1 MMIYNIANVL
11 TGIIE
16 SIMMLMLC
24 ETFCTKRKNLP
35 SWAYGMGV
43 IAVTAMINTSNT
55 FFNFGM
61 LNVVIMIFSFF
72 VMSFLYSGKLP
83 TRAIVSVLNYLLI
96 IIVEI
101 MIMFSITI
109 IYDIT
114 VSDAVNIPTYRLLGT
129 ILSKMISLL
138 IVNILRVRFKHNSL
152 YMSTSYCLLFFLM
165 FLSSTAT
172 VFLIFKLSYDSEG
185 AYMYN
190 LSILCAFG
198 VLFST
203 FFALFLYERLA
214 KQAETIR
221 NQEQYEMYLKT
232 QLKHLDDIM
241 ITQKQIK
248 KFKHDFNNYFIG
260 LKSYIKNGDF
270 QEASNY
276 IGELEEKFNH
286 GKDIIE
292 TGNTALDAIL
302 STKIAIAES
311 KGISVN
317 TKIQIPENISVDPI
331 DMCVIFGNALDNAV
345 EACDRTETTD
355 KKISIT
361 IICKDKAVLCKIV
374 NTAPKPVSSLLD
386 TSKSDKQNHGFGLE
400 NIKMALSKYNANPT
414 IERTDTEFIL
424 KFVIFTKE

>member
-1 MMIYNIANVL
+1 MTIYNIANVL
-11 TGIIE
+11 TGLIE
-16 SIMMLMLC
+16 AIMMLMLC

-35 SWAYGMGV
+35 SWAYGVGV
-43 IAVTAMINTSNT
+43 VAVTAMINISNT

-61 LNVVIMIFSFF
+61 LNVVIMILSFF

-83 TRAIVSVLNYLLI
+83 TRAIISVLNYLLI

-129 ILSKMISLL
+129 ILSKMLSLL
-138 IVNILRVRFKHNSL
+138 IVNILRVKFKHNSL
-152 YMSTSYCLLFFLM
+152 YMSTSYWLLFFLM

-172 VFLIFKLSYDSEG
+172 VFLIFKLSYDIEG

-221 NQEQYEMYLKT
+221 NQEQYELHLKT
-232 QLKHLDDIM
+232 QLKHLDDIL

-248 KFKHDFNNYFIG
+248 KFKHDFNNYIIG
-260 LKSYIKNGDF
+260 LQAYIDNDDRQGANEYVKD
-270 QEASNY
+270 
-276 IGELEEKFNH
+276 LKEKFNP
-286 GKDIIE
+286 GEDIVE
-292 TGNTALDAIL
+292 TGNTTLDAIL

-311 KGISVN
+311 KGISVSK
-317 TKIQIPENISVDPI
+317 KIQIPEDISVDPI
-331 DMCVIFGNALDNAV
+331 DMCVIFGNALDNAI
-345 EACDRTETTD
+345 EACDRTESTD

-374 NTAPKPVSSLLD
+374 NTAPKPVTSLLD
-386 TSKSDKQNHGFGLE
+386 TSKADKKNHGFGLE
-400 NIKMALSKYNANPT
+400 NIKIALSKYNANPT
-414 IERTDTEFIL
+414 IERTDTEFTL